1 MMFWILQTK
10 LLVLRKKMFCNKKY
24 VVLNWFLYKK
34 KDGASLKGYKN
45 IFSHLTFIYVYV

>member
-1 MMFWILQTK
+1 
-10 LLVLRKKMFCNKKY
+10 MFCNKKY
-24 VVLNWFLYKK
+24 VVLNCFLYIKK